1 MPKVTH
7 FKIEGAL
14 YDVSHLT
21 PATQAELVKD
31 LPSAKDMNA
40 VLKKYGVKKVP

>member
-7 FKIEGAL
+7 FKIEGSL
-14 YDVSHLT
+14 YDVQHLT
-21 PATQAELVKD
+21 ADTQAQLVED
-31 LPSAKDMNA
+31 LPSAKDLNA